1 MNDHIQNRGNL
12 KLKFKCSYLFQ
23 YLSELTLLEADPYLQ
38 YLPSVL
44 AAACIALAR
53 HTLDQE
59 AWPQDLEDATRYK
72 FEDLKPCIS
81 HLNQTFS
88 NASTYPQQA
97 IMEKYKANR

>member
-1 MNDHIQNRGNL
+1 MHKADV
-12 KLKFKCSYLFQ
+12 KFKCFCLFQ
-23 YLSELTLLEADPYLQ
+23 YLSELSLLEADPYLQ
-38 YLPSVL
+38 YCPSEL

-81 HLNQTFS
+81 HLNQTYS
-88 NASTYPQQA
+88 NASAHPQQA
-97 IMEKYKANR
+97 IREKYKANR